1 MNLIDKDALVAEV
14 DRLIERA
21 KAERVLYPKT
31 ILSAKNL
38 LLLEDYDSLKNFIN
52 TLEVKDP
59 YEQIVQY
66 DSIKAGIQA
75 HAETYSFNIE
85 SELFNQLTEEQ
96 QKLWRKEI
104 EQACISGGEA
114 GVELARDIRYKENLE
129 VKEVGVWKT
138 VDNINLPQADRNKI
152 YCVLSKGKYLL
163 AKVINHPHDELL
175 QWCCT
180 EFPFHCYDMCEG
192 DKYMQIV

>member
-1 MNLIDKDALVAEV
+1 MAHYIDKDALVAE
-14 DRLIERA
+14 IESLRRTTFTNFDDGVNA
-21 KAERVLYPKT
+21 TVQ
-31 ILSAKNL
+31 I
-38 LLLEDYDSLKNFIN
+38 LLE
-52 TLEVKDP
+52 TLD
-59 YEQIVQY
+59 
-66 DSIKAGIQA
+66 
-75 HAETYSFNIE
+75 T
-85 SELFNQLTEEQ
+85 
-96 QKLWRKEI
+96 
-104 EQACISGGEA
+104 
-114 GVELARDIRYKENLE
+114 LE
-129 VKEVGVWKT
+129 VKEVDLKKELRDFVVGDIDDYDMGLAKHFYELGLKVQHDNWKV

>member
-1 MNLIDKDALVAEV
+1 MAQYINKDDLVKEIEKRLDELWDLLPNASDVIKDNYTKEEANITGKYTALESF
-14 DRLIERA
+14 E
-21 KAERVLYPKT
+21 K
-31 ILSAKNL
+31 
-38 LLLEDYDSLKNFIN
+38 FIN
-52 TLEVKDP
+52 T
-59 YEQIVQY
+59 
-66 DSIKAGIQA
+66 
-75 HAETYSFNIE
+75 
-85 SELFNQLTEEQ
+85 
-96 QKLWRKEI
+96 
-104 EQACISGGEA
+104 
-114 GVELARDIRYKENLE
+114 LE

-138 VDNINLPQADRNKI
+138 VDNINIPQADRNKI

>member
-1 MNLIDKDALVAEV
+1 MKPND
-14 DRLIERA
+14 
-21 KAERVLYPKT
+21 
-31 ILSAKNL
+31 
-38 LLLEDYDSLKNFIN
+38 IN
-52 TLEVKDP
+52 T
-59 YEQIVQY
+59 
-66 DSIKAGIQA
+66 
-75 HAETYSFNIE
+75 
-85 SELFNQLTEEQ
+85 
-96 QKLWRKEI
+96 
-104 EQACISGGEA
+104 
-114 GVELARDIRYKENLE
+114 LE

-138 VDNINLPQADRNKI
+138 VDNINLPQADKNKI

>member
-1 MNLIDKDALVAEV
+1 MAQYINKDVLVAKIIKLDGLNCLES
-14 DRLIERA
+14 
-21 KAERVLYPKT
+21 PT
-31 ILSAKNL
+31 ISHN
-38 LLLEDYDSLKNFIN
+38 EDYKCGYSQALEKVRDFID
-52 TLEVKDP
+52 T
-59 YEQIVQY
+59 
-66 DSIKAGIQA
+66 
-75 HAETYSFNIE
+75 
-85 SELFNQLTEEQ
+85 
-96 QKLWRKEI
+96 
-104 EQACISGGEA
+104 
-114 GVELARDIRYKENLE
+114 LE

>member
-1 MNLIDKDALVAEV
+1 MAQYINKDDLVEEIEKRLDELWDLLPNASDVIKDNYTKEEANITGKYTALESF
-14 DRLIERA
+14 E
-21 KAERVLYPKT
+21 K
-31 ILSAKNL
+31 
-38 LLLEDYDSLKNFIN
+38 FIN
-52 TLEVKDP
+52 T
-59 YEQIVQY
+59 
-66 DSIKAGIQA
+66 
-75 HAETYSFNIE
+75 
-85 SELFNQLTEEQ
+85 
-96 QKLWRKEI
+96 
-104 EQACISGGEA
+104 
-114 GVELARDIRYKENLE
+114 LE